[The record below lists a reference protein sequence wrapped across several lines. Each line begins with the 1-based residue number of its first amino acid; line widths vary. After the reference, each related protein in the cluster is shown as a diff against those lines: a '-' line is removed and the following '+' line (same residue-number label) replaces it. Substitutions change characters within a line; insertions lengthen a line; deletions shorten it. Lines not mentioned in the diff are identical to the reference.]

1 MFAARSVPFFPTDIP
16 FGHLLRLH
24 VVIYGM
30 AAVARGSGGTIEV
43 GRPVKRN
50 PPVRSRFHV
59 IGQPL
64 LFRDVPLR
72 RQRIIIVATLGEI
85 ALLIAT
91 SVDERD
97 LIQIKSA

>member
-1 MFAARSVPFFPTDIP
+1 MFAARSVALLATDIP

-24 VVIYGM
+24 VVIYGV

-43 GRPVKRN
+43 SRPVKRN
-50 PPVRSRFHV
+50 PPVPSRFHV
-59 IGQPL
+59 IGQPAFL
-64 LFRDVPLR
+64 RDVPLGG
-72 RQRIIIVATLGEI
+72 QRAIIVATLGEI

-97 LIQIKSA
+97 LIQ